1 METEN
6 NLNYFSCLRDF
17 VKLSVIFKIRWLN
30 REENRVWRNLKV
42 SLRSQRKIESAV
54 FEVLLS

>member
-17 VKLSVIFKIRWLN
+17 VKLSFIFKIRWLKRIEWN
-30 REENRVWRNLKV
+30 FAKLSQVAQRAHYEQFLTFIV
-42 SLRSQRKIESAV
+42 SS
-54 FEVLLS
+54 